1 MRRHVFE
8 KVGVNIS
15 TPGTLTGGAMKYD
28 VHLEVA
34 GPLAMFARPD
44 TGGTPTSY
52 PVPTWSACKG
62 VFESIAML
70 KSGDAWICPTMV
82 EVCRPKGATGGTVQ
96 LPGLYLA
103 GGIYAFH
110 PFKAG
115 TDFASF
121 PSEHA
126 AVATAMATAFSILIP
141 AYRPTFFFLAII
153 ISMSRL
159 VIGLNYPGDILAGMI
174 LGMITVVWLNAMFDR
189 FAIELRADKRR
200 LR

>member
-15 TPGTLTGGAMKYD
+15 TPGTFTGGAMKYD